1 LVFTWNVFNLTFLG
15 TIKWIGELAFGNAGT
30 GGKQQEF
37 TESTY
42 RSSETKQEQVK
53 ENKKKTLNFKQ
64 LSTINWNILLL
75 FEIQSHVLLI

>member
-1 LVFTWNVFNLTFLG
+1 MWSVFNLTCLG
-15 TIKWIGELAFGNAGT
+15 TIKWTGELTFGNADI

-53 ENKKKTLNFKQ
+53 ENKKKSLNLKQ
-64 LSTINWNILLL
+64 LSTINWNILVL
-75 FEIQSHVLLI
+75 FEIQSHILLI